1 MSDVET
7 EPSYIPALRFAS
19 LTRIYDPVVALTVRE
34 RRFKQKLIAQA
45 GLRDRLDLLDL
56 ACGTGTLAVR
66 AKQVAP
72 QVKVTGIDADTEIL
86 ERARQKAG
94 EAAVEIQFDQGF
106 STSLPYG
113 KSSFDRVLSSLFFQ
127 HLAEED
133 KVATLRE
140 VMRVLRRGG
149 ELHLADWGKPS
160 GPLMAALSLSIR
172 TLDGFEPTR
181 ANLEGRLPDLFATAG
196 LEQIEIGESL
206 RTIYGTLTLY
216 SAVKP

>member
-1 MSDVET
+1 MSGVET
-7 EPSYIPALRFAS
+7 ESSYIPALRFAS
-19 LTRIYDPVVALTVRE
+19 LTRIYDPVLALTVRE

-66 AKQVAP
+66 AKQAAP
-72 QVKVTGIDADTEIL
+72 QIKVTGIDADAQIL
-86 ERARQKAG
+86 KRARQKAG
-94 EAAVEIQFDQGF
+94 EAGAEIEFDEGF

-113 KSSFDRVLSSLFFQ
+113 KSCFDRVLSSLFFH
-127 HLAEED
+127 HLAEDD

-140 VMRVLRRGG
+140 VTRVLRRGG
-149 ELHLADWGKPS
+149 ELHVADWGKPS
-160 GPLMAALSLSIR
+160 GPLMAAASLSIR

-181 ANLEGRLPDLFATAG
+181 ANLEGRLPDLFAAAG
-196 LEQIEIGESL
+196 LEQIETGESL

>member
-7 EPSYIPALRFAS
+7 EPSYIPALGFAS

-113 KSSFDRVLSSLFFQ
+113 KSSFDRVLSSLFFH

-149 ELHLADWGKPS
+149 ELHVADWGKPS